1 MHKFDLNDDN
11 LNREKDYL
19 TDITPVKQ
27 ESSFQIHQEEE
38 EEEEEEL
45 EDLDLLSRPE
55 TPLQTPPQLIPRP
68 EYNPNFQVDSTHLI
82 ATTIEINQSF
92 NEATYTPPI
101 NPITS
106 NNQLRDKISIFVD
119 GNNMFYAQQKN
130 GWFFDP
136 RKVIDYF
143 SEESGF
149 MLINAFWYTG
159 LKDSQD
165 QRGFRDALIS
175 LGYTVRTKILKE
187 YYDDSS
193 GRFSQKANLDI
204 EIVVDMFNT
213 VDQYDRVVLF
223 SGDGDFERA
232 IELLRSKNTHITVV
246 STDGMIAR
254 ELRNATDRYIDLNE
268 IRYCIEKRDE

>member
-1 MHKFDLNDDN
+1 MTEAGLCHCNGGG
-11 LNREKDYL
+11 RPKDRL
-19 TDITPVKQ
+19 
-27 ESSFQIHQEEE
+27 
-38 EEEEEEL
+38 
-45 EDLDLLSRPE
+45 
-55 TPLQTPPQLIPRP
+55 
-68 EYNPNFQVDSTHLI
+68 
-82 ATTIEINQSF
+82 
-92 NEATYTPPI
+92 
-101 NPITS
+101 
-106 NNQLRDKISIFVD
+106 SIFVD

-136 RKVIDYF
+136 RKVLNYF
-143 SEESGF
+143 TNDPNI

-213 VDQYDRVVLF
+213 VDQYDRVILF

-232 IELLRSKNTHITVV
+232 IELLRSKSTHITVV

-254 ELRNATDRYIDLNE
+254 ELRNATDRYIDLNS
-268 IRYCIEKRDE
+268 IRKYIEKD